1 METKEKKEDKLT
13 TKQICL
19 ELQLNPNTRKYVE
32 YKYKDKEMTLKDWK
46 TNLKKDGLNL
56 K

>member
-1 METKEKKEDKLT
+1 MDTKEKKEDKLT

-19 ELQLNPNTRKYVE
+19 ELQLNTNTRKYVE
-32 YKYKDKEMTLKDWK
+32 YKYKDEEMTLKDWK
-46 TNLKKDGLNL
+46 TNLKKDALNL